1 MTKDVLA
8 LALEALELMT
18 TTPVRGLPA
27 AYNKANQAITAIK
40 QAQEPVTGFGKI
52 VGTHGNVVEWPEFAE
67 QAQEP
72 VGYTDNTGMAFAVK
86 WSGVLPPNITLY
98 AASTQAEKV
107 QEPVAW
113 VWNPAKESWEQVRA
127 YGHWQQGAIYAF
139 GPNPA
144 APKQAEP
151 EGYKLV
157 PVEPTQEM
165 CDAARWSEY
174 GEETS
179 RQYEV
184 SDDFIK
190 SVWDSLLAAA
200 PTPPEAP

>member
-1 MTKDVLA
+1 MTTKDVLA
-8 LALEALELMT
+8 LALEALEHGVMRMNELGEA
-18 TTPVRGLPA
+18 RGCMPLHE
-27 AYNKANQAITAIK
+27 AIAAIK
-40 QAQEPVTGFGKI
+40 QAQEPVDTEYFGLGPWERDKPI
-52 VGTHGNVVEWPEFAE
+52 SPTAGMNIAQRVLHVGGRNNEAGYVEFGSI
-67 QAQEP
+67 QAVEALVRQ
-72 VGYTDNTGMAFAVK
+72 
-86 WSGVLPPNITLY
+86 VLRDLP
-98 AASTQAEKV
+98 
-107 QEPVAW
+107 
-113 VWNPAKESWEQVRA
+113 
-127 YGHWQQGAIYAF
+127 
-139 GPNPA
+139 

-179 RQYEV
+179 SQYEV

-200 PTPPEAP
+200 PNPPEAK